1 MKYANCVVLPGPQH
15 HPSGWVPFLVQ
26 PLVETTV
33 APNSASVFPKTWTSS
48 PQLLKQTLR
57 PGSCELGFKLV
68 VLLVE
73 LVTVKMAGLE
83 TEVITM
89 ANKHLTGY
97 LAGCSKV
104 LHSSISKVMPLEGIH
119 LQVLGS
125 EKTTGARVPTI
136 ASLHLQMFS
145 TEEAT
150 VTRVSTMC
158 SFHLQV
164 LGTKETASG
173 GISTMTRLHLHA
185 RSTKGGQGET
195 LPGQVQAQGS
205 PEVTSDPVPAQ
216 VVPSVPAPHPEA
228 APCLPAPRT
237 DSHAPS
243 PQPSPAQPPR
253 CLPGLPGQ
261 HLWGGGEEGPTPAE
275 RETHKPWSSLTSLPS
290 LLLSRAIPLPLG
302 SLLGQKSSKPSN
314 VQILQT
320 EIREPSAQ
328 NWQTHHRAWCAPT
341 WSWGALQG
349 RVRARALTPVRNLR
363 AREGVVG
370 YQSGVTEEP
379 AVAGSRRGGAGCLP
393 GKPASGAK
401 SEKVQQPSPVIEN
414 TGPKE
419 ASLEHRAAI
428 IIQCAFRKYHAQ
440 KERERRIKEQEEYK
454 AIMDQLQ
461 KEAFLAMVKR
471 EQEQARREREKEEEE
486 RRKRQEE
493 QMRKKQMLEAAFDG
507 DVEEMRAVLKEA
519 VSHEHVFPCGPWT
532 YFPPVTPCV
541 SLMWVFVEV
550 GDVLTREGVGH
561 DDRGKALRLK
571 SHVAM
576 VECTDANENTPLSEA
591 AGGGHP
597 ASVKFLVENGANLN
611 CKGAFGRTPLYRAA
625 FGGHLAV
632 VEILLQNGADPRIYA
647 DDGNTPQQVASLDA
661 VVDVLRSWD
670 VSLTDAMLK
679 KMEAEQQRRAQ
690 EAQKQKDIETK
701 RMATNVQ
708 ELQKEQER
716 CHKELQRAYCE
727 LNRRITEHDKCER
740 KKMDKTEITLQAIK
754 DAEAVVD
761 EMRLA
766 AEKAEEKLALA
777 RLELREQTQQ
787 GEEELP
793 GLKCSVAELHDVL
806 LKDVGDRI
814 KADGRW
820 PLVIDPSG
828 QAATFLRYQDT
839 NYLDTLNPAHLQP
852 QSLRLALLGAIRYG
866 KPLVFDMREIDMFE
880 TVKKE
885 LNYIQRN
892 LAEDLLSKKLLEND
906 RFLALLRPEDGPEYD
921 RTQFQISRIIHFK
934 LFFLTKARIP
944 PESQLQ
950 ALLPIQVLL
959 PRERF

>member
-1 MKYANCVVLPGPQH
+1 M
-15 HPSGWVPFLVQ
+15 
-26 PLVETTV
+26 
-33 APNSASVFPKTWTSS
+33 
-48 PQLLKQTLR
+48 
-57 PGSCELGFKLV
+57 
-68 VLLVE
+68 
-73 LVTVKMAGLE
+73 
-83 TEVITM
+83 
-89 ANKHLTGY
+89 
-97 LAGCSKV
+97 
-104 LHSSISKVMPLEGIH
+104 
-119 LQVLGS
+119 
-125 EKTTGARVPTI
+125 
-136 ASLHLQMFS
+136 
-145 TEEAT
+145 
-150 VTRVSTMC
+150 
-158 SFHLQV
+158 
-164 LGTKETASG
+164 
-173 GISTMTRLHLHA
+173 
-185 RSTKGGQGET
+185 
-195 LPGQVQAQGS
+195 GS
-205 PEVTSDPVPAQ
+205 PTGPRASTRTHTRPEPESPRGSSRLPVWCYRGTSRSRQPEGRCGLP
-216 VVPSVPAPHPEA
+216 PSKLP
-228 APCLPAPRT
+228 PCHKRM
-237 DSHAPS
+237 SGKK
-243 PQPSPAQPPR
+243 QGKSPAQSR
-253 CLPGLPGQ
+253 KVTK
-261 HLWGGGEEGPTPAE
+261 PTPGSKS
-275 RETHKPWSSLTSLPS
+275 RI
-290 LLLSRAIPLPLG
+290 LS
-302 SLLGQKSSKPSN
+302 
-314 VQILQT
+314 
-320 EIREPSAQ
+320 
-328 NWQTHHRAWCAPT
+328 
-341 WSWGALQG
+341 
-349 RVRARALTPVRNLR
+349 
-363 AREGVVG
+363 
-370 YQSGVTEEP
+370 
-379 AVAGSRRGGAGCLP
+379 

-507 DVEEMRAVLKEA
+507 DVEEMRAVLKE
-519 VSHEHVFPCGPWT
+519 
-532 YFPPVTPCV
+532 
-541 SLMWVFVEV
+541 V

-647 DDGNTPQQVASLDA
+647 DDGNTPQQ
-661 VVDVLRSWD
+661 
-670 VSLTDAMLK
+670 
-679 KMEAEQQRRAQ
+679 
-690 EAQKQKDIETK
+690 
-701 RMATNVQ
+701 
-708 ELQKEQER
+708 
-716 CHKELQRAYCE
+716 LQRAYCE

>member
-1 MKYANCVVLPGPQH
+1 MEGEGEESQRCCLT
-15 HPSGWVPFLVQ
+15 S
-26 PLVETTV
+26 
-33 APNSASVFPKTWTSS
+33 NSSAVGTEATSVMVT
-48 PQLLKQTLR
+48 QTLFHD
-57 PGSCELGFKLV
+57 PG
-68 VLLVE
+68 VLDSLSWCP
-73 LVTVKMAGLE
+73 ANGG
-83 TEVITM
+83 EVPPRQQ
-89 ANKHLTGY
+89 L
-97 LAGCSKV
+97 CF
-104 LHSSISKVMPLEGIH
+104 SILI
-119 LQVLGS
+119 
-125 EKTTGARVPTI
+125 
-136 ASLHLQMFS
+136 SLPPS
-145 TEEAT
+145 TE
-150 VTRVSTMC
+150 R
-158 SFHLQV
+158 
-164 LGTKETASG
+164 
-173 GISTMTRLHLHA
+173 
-185 RSTKGGQGET
+185 
-195 LPGQVQAQGS
+195 
-205 PEVTSDPVPAQ
+205 
-216 VVPSVPAPHPEA
+216 
-228 APCLPAPRT
+228 
-237 DSHAPS
+237 
-243 PQPSPAQPPR
+243 
-253 CLPGLPGQ
+253 
-261 HLWGGGEEGPTPAE
+261 
-275 RETHKPWSSLTSLPS
+275 
-290 LLLSRAIPLPLG
+290 
-302 SLLGQKSSKPSN
+302 
-314 VQILQT
+314 
-320 EIREPSAQ
+320 
-328 NWQTHHRAWCAPT
+328 
-341 WSWGALQG
+341 
-349 RVRARALTPVRNLR
+349 
-363 AREGVVG
+363 
-370 YQSGVTEEP
+370 
-379 AVAGSRRGGAGCLP
+379 
-393 GKPASGAK
+393 KPASGTK
-401 SEKVQQPSPVIEN
+401 PEKLQQATPVIEN
-414 TGPKE
+414 PGPSHKE
-419 ASLEHRAAI
+419 SSLEHRAAI
-428 IIQCAFRKYHAQ
+428 IIQCAFRKYQAQ
-440 KERERRIKEQEEYK
+440 KERDRRIKEREEYT

-507 DVEEMRAVLKEA
+507 DVEEMRAVLKE
-519 VSHEHVFPCGPWT
+519 
-532 YFPPVTPCV
+532 
-541 SLMWVFVEV
+541 V
-550 GDVLTREGVGH
+550 GDVLTREGIGH

-661 VVDVLRSWD
+661 VVDVLKSWD
-670 VSLTDAMLK
+670 VTLTDAMLK

-701 RMATNVQ
+701 RMASNVQ

-740 KKMDKTEITLQAIK
+740 KNMDKTEITLQAIK

-944 PESQLQ
+944 PESQLE